1 MQFPI
6 NLNLTGRRVLLVGA
20 GRIGLRKAQ
29 QLLVCGADLTVIA
42 PDVVSEFDELGVT
55 IVRRRYEAG
64 DAAGFRLVITATGNI
79 AVDQQIFDECESLG
93 IWVNSADDPDRCTFT
108 LPAVH
113 RQGSVM
119 VTVSTGGKRATI
131 IVGKKGDDGLYA
143 KDVSRP
149 MIFTVEETITQDF
162 AKDLNEFVR
171 KEMFDARSFTT
182 NHIEFHR
189 GAETLAFDKSKGAD
203 NKDVWKNAAGKVVD
217 TAKIEDLLAKV
228 SNLRAMKF
236 EATKNASL
244 KMPALT
250 ITVRFDENKT
260 ETVNF
265 AKSGID
271 VFASRADDP
280 GSATDRKSTRL
291 NSSHVSESRMPS
303 SA

>member
-1 MQFPI
+1 MLF
-6 NLNLTGRRVLLVGA
+6 RS
-20 GRIGLRKAQ
+20 GLDK
-29 QLLVCGADLTVIA
+29 
-42 PDVVSEFDELGVT
+42 PD
-55 IVRRRYEAG
+55 
-64 DAAGFRLVITATGNI
+64 
-79 AVDQQIFDECESLG
+79 
-93 IWVNSADDPDRCTFT
+93 FT
-108 LPAVH
+108 
-113 RQGSVM
+113 